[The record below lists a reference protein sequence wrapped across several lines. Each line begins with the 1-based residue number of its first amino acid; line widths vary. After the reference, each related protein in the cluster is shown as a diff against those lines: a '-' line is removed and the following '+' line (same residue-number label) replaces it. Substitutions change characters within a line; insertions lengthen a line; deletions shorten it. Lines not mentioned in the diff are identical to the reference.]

1 MSLERQW
8 KLSSRKHAC
17 SHTEEAFTEG
27 QPFYT
32 AIFWD
37 EEEGEFRREDYCES
51 AWNELEKG
59 FKPFSFWRSLY
70 EPPTPDANKQDVVD
84 KEDAETALKRMIDEN
99 DPATENTRHLL
110 ALMLERKKILKQI
123 DAQEKDGRRLV
134 IYCRR
139 KTQEIYI
146 VSDPGLGLDEIAS
159 LQAEVI
165 DMIPM

>member
-59 FKPFSFWRSLY
+59 FKPFSFWRALY

-146 VSDPGLGLDEIAS
+146 VPDPGLGLDEIAS

>member
-1 MSLERQW
+1 MKYIRGDTVSCSEFFLKFLVSDGER
-8 KLSSRKHAC
+8 SPDGAVRRPPGHC
-17 SHTEEAFTEG
+17 FFGEAFA
-27 QPFYT
+27 F
-32 AIFWD
+32 A
-37 EEEGEFRREDYCES
+37 
-51 AWNELEKG
+51 L
-59 FKPFSFWRSLY
+59 FSFWRALY

-146 VSDPGLGLDEIAS
+146 VPDPGLGLDEIAS